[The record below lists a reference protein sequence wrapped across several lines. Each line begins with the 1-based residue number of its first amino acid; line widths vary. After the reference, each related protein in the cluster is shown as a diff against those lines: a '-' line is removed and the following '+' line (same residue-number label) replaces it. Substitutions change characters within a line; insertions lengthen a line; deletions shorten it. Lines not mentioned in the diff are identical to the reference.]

1 MDDIKWG
8 KLWRGIVVERG
19 QSRNYY
25 NKEAGSLK
33 PASFYRKDVVGIN
46 CILDSVVRRYWD
58 WPGLQIE
65 E

>member
-1 MDDIKWG
+1 MGEIKWG
-8 KLWRGIVVERG
+8 KLWKWVVVERG
-19 QSRNYY
+19 QSRNCY
-25 NKEAGSLK
+25 NKEAGLRK

-46 CILDSVVRRYWD
+46 YILDSVVRRYWD